1 MFTLTC
7 QWFDSFANMVWKM
20 KGIGC
25 HALLFLVLLSIY
37 MYKMLVVL
45 QQMHATSIL
54 NRVIIVGEGYYEP
67 IVISCVPSLFLSIML
82 FATTRFEYLICSCT
96 LAICLLW

>member
-20 KGIGC
+20 KGVGC
-25 HALLFLVLLSIY
+25 HALHFLVLLSVY

-45 QQMHATSIL
+45 QQMHTTSIG
-54 NRVIIVGEGYYEP
+54 NCVIIVGEGYYEP
-67 IVISCVPSLFLSIML
+67 IVISCVPSLF
-82 FATTRFEYLICSCT
+82 YL
-96 LAICLLW
+96 